1 MKFEYDLRKSESNR
15 AKHGLDFDEAQK
27 LWDGDFVDIP
37 VRISS
42 GESRR
47 LVIGEIGNDCWSAVV
62 TMRGDATR
70 IISVRR
76 SRNEEK
82 NIYKRHFG

>member
-1 MKFEYDLRKSESNR
+1 MKFEYDLSKSESNKV
-15 AKHGLDFDEAQK
+15 KHGLDFDEAQK
-27 LWDGDFVDIP
+27 LWEGDYIGIP
-37 VRISS
+37 VKISS
-42 GESRR
+42 GEPRS
-47 LVIGEIGNDCWSAVV
+47 LVIGEIGNDYWSAVV